1 MYRRNR
7 TGPRTVP
14 WGTPE
19 TIQVPSLMML
29 LPEQPSETCRTLRYE
44 KVLPVPAAHI
54 GKPFSLGM
62 PFHVTSLIIVL
73 GFNKLDENKV
83 ENCMRLCFTK
93 MHYRK
98 HTKSTGVIT
107 FIMSE

>member
-1 MYRRNR
+1 MGMVAISSMSEHCFYK
-7 TGPRTVP
+7 VP
-14 WGTPE
+14 Y
-19 TIQVPSLMML
+19 VS
-29 LPEQPSETCRTLRYE
+29 RTLRYE
-44 KVLPVPAAHI
+44 KVLPVPAAHNI

-83 ENCMRLCFTK
+83 DNCMRLCFTK

-98 HTKSTGVIT
+98 HTQSTGVIL
-107 FIMSE
+107 